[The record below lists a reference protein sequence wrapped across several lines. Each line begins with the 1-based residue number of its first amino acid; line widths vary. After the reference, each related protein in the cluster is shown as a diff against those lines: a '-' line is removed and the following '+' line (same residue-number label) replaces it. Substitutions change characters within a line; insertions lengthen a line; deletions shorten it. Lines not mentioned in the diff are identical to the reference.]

1 MKVKRAHG
9 VNCVYL
15 PPWLSDQFVMG
26 QHVII
31 LVKGRKVVG
40 RISRNGERKI
50 IILPHFVEE
59 GEEVTHVVTHVG
71 G

>member
-1 MKVKRAHG
+1 
-9 VNCVYL
+9 
-15 PPWLSDQFVMG
+15 MG
-26 QHVII
+26 QRVII

-59 GEEVTHVVTHVG
+59 GEEVTHVG